1 MIRLTTTRTTARPFQ
16 VRAPAKP
23 PAQAGSAQAS
33 TTKARTLRTARISL
47 GRAFE
52 PASRSYFLLLGTTLF
67 LLLFGLVMVL
77 SSSSISSYAGSQG
90 SFGVFWRQAIFAIVG
105 LPLML
110 ILSQTPVRIWRRF
123 AWLPL
128 VVGIALQILVLATP
142 LGITVGPNRNWI
154 GIGGFNA
161 QPSELIKVG
170 LVVWLAAILSK
181 KEKYLGRW
189 GHVLIPA
196 LPVAGVGILV
206 VMLGGD
212 LGTVMIMAALVF
224 GALFFAG
231 IKFRVLA
238 LPVIIG
244 IVLTLVL
251 ALSSSS
257 RLERIQNFLGIGGGD
272 QSGLSYQNQHG
283 DWALAAGGIFGVGLG
298 NSKAKWLWLPAADN
312 DFIFAII
319 GEELGLIGAVLVLAL
334 FVVLAISFLRI
345 LRSSTD
351 LFSRVVTGS
360 VMVWLIGQAFVNI
373 AVVLQ
378 LFPVLGVPLPLI
390 SSGGSALVT
399 TLIAIGLVLSIA
411 RQKKEPDETEAGSP
425 ESRGQTTGRSR

>member
-1 MIRLTTTRTTARPFQ
+1 MAPQTVRYPAAGPRTS
-16 VRAPAKP
+16 AP
-23 PAQAGSAQAS
+23 AS
-33 TTKARTLRTARISL
+33 TTEQSRPGRSARISL
-47 GRAFE
+47 GRAFQPE
-52 PASRSYFLLLGTTLF
+52 SRSYFLLLGTTLF

-90 SFGVFWRQAIFAIVG
+90 SFGVFWRQAIFALIGV
-105 LPLML
+105 PLML
-110 ILSQTPVRIWRRF
+110 VISQLPVRVWRRW

-128 VVGIALQILVLATP
+128 VTGIVLQLLVLMTP
-142 LGITVGPNRNWI
+142 LGIEVGGNRNWI

-170 LVVWLAAILSK
+170 LVAWLGVILAK
-181 KEKYLGRW
+181 KEPHLGRW

-196 LPVAGVGILV
+196 LPVAGVGIFV

-231 IKFRVLA
+231 IKFRMLII
-238 LPVIIG
+238 PVIIG
-244 IVLTLVL
+244 LVLTLVI

-257 RLERIQNFLGIGGGD
+257 RLSRIENFLGIGSGD
-272 QSGLSYQNQHG
+272 QTGLSYQNQHA
-283 DWALAAGGIFGVGLG
+283 DWAMAAGGVFGVGLG

-319 GEELGLIGAVLVLAL
+319 GEELGLVGAVVVLAL

-345 LRSSTD
+345 VRSSTD

-378 LFPVLGVPLPLI
+378 VIPVLGVPLPLI

-399 TLIAIGLVLSIA
+399 TLVAIGLVLSIS
-411 RQKKEPDETEAGSP
+411 RQRDRHDDGLTERP
-425 ESRGQTTGRSR
+425 TR

>member
-1 MIRLTTTRTTARPFQ
+1 VSTAT
-16 VRAPAKP
+16 P
-23 PAQAGSAQAS
+23 PS
-33 TTKARTLRTARISL
+33 TTDRSRTGRSARITL
-47 GRAFE
+47 GRAFQPE
-52 PASRSYFLLLGTTLF
+52 SRSYFLLLGTTLF

-105 LPLML
+105 VPLML
-110 ILSQTPVRIWRRF
+110 VISQLPVRIWRRW

-128 VVGIALQILVLATP
+128 VTGIALQLLVLTTP
-142 LGITVGPNRNWI
+142 LGIEVGGNRNWI

-170 LVVWLAAILSK
+170 LVAWLGVILAK
-181 KEKYLGRW
+181 KEPYLGRW

-196 LPVAGVGILV
+196 LPVAGLGIFV

-212 LGTVMIMAALVF
+212 LGTVMIMTALVF

-231 IKFRVLA
+231 IRLRMLVI
-238 LPVIIG
+238 PVIVG
-244 IVLTLVL
+244 LVLTVII

-257 RLERIQNFLGIGGGD
+257 RLSRIENFLGIGSGD
-272 QSGLSYQNQHG
+272 QSGLSYQNQHA
-283 DWALAAGGIFGVGLG
+283 DWAMAAGGVFGVGLG

-319 GEELGLIGAVLVLAL
+319 GEELGLVGAIVVLAL
-334 FVVLAISFLRI
+334 FVVLAVSFLRI
-345 LRSSTD
+345 VRSSTD

-360 VMVWLIGQAFVNI
+360 AMVWIIGQAFVNI

-378 LFPVLGVPLPLI
+378 VIPVLGVPLPLI

-399 TLIAIGLVLSIA
+399 TLVGIGLVLSIA
-411 RQKKEPDETEAGSP
+411 RQRDLTAEVSDGKAT
-425 ESRGQTTGRSR
+425 R

>member
-1 MIRLTTTRTTARPFQ
+1 MP
-16 VRAPAKP
+16 
-23 PAQAGSAQAS
+23 GAS
-33 TTKARTLRTARISL
+33 TATRPPTTDRTRGGRSARISL
-47 GRAFE
+47 GRAFQPE
-52 PASRSYFLLLGTTLF
+52 SRSYFLLLGTTLF

-90 SFGVFWRQAIFAIVG
+90 SFGVFWRQAVFAIVG
-105 LPLML
+105 VPLML
-110 ILSQTPVRIWRRF
+110 VISQLPVRFWRRW

-128 VVGIALQILVLATP
+128 VTGIALQLLVLTTP
-142 LGITVGPNRNWI
+142 LGIEVGGNRNWI

-170 LVVWLAAILSK
+170 LVAWLGVILAK
-181 KEKYLGRW
+181 KEPYLGRW

-196 LPVAGVGILV
+196 LPVAGLGIFV

-212 LGTVMIMAALVF
+212 LGTVMIMTALVF

-231 IKFRVLA
+231 VRLRMLVI
-238 LPVIIG
+238 PVIIG
-244 IVLTLVL
+244 LVLTVII

-257 RLERIQNFLGIGGGD
+257 RLSRIENFLGIGSGD
-272 QSGLSYQNQHG
+272 QSGLSYQNQHA
-283 DWALAAGGIFGVGLG
+283 DWAMAAGGVFGVGLG

-319 GEELGLIGAVLVLAL
+319 GEELGLVGAIVVLAL
-334 FVVLAISFLRI
+334 FVVLAVSFLRI
-345 LRSSTD
+345 VRSSTD

-360 VMVWLIGQAFVNI
+360 AMVWIIGQAFVNI

-378 LFPVLGVPLPLI
+378 VIPVLGVPLPLI

-399 TLIAIGLVLSIA
+399 TLVGIGLVLSIA
-411 RQKKEPDETEAGSP
+411 RQRDLMADAPAEKAT
-425 ESRGQTTGRSR
+425 R

>member
-1 MIRLTTTRTTARPFQ
+1 
-16 VRAPAKP
+16 
-23 PAQAGSAQAS
+23 
-33 TTKARTLRTARISL
+33 
-47 GRAFE
+47 
-52 PASRSYFLLLGTTLF
+52 
-67 LLLFGLVMVL
+67 MVL

-105 LPLML
+105 VPLML
-110 ILSQTPVRIWRRF
+110 VISQLPVRIWRRW

-128 VVGIALQILVLATP
+128 VTGIALQLLVLTTP
-142 LGITVGPNRNWI
+142 LGIEVGGNRNWI

-170 LVVWLAAILSK
+170 LVAWLGVILAK
-181 KEKYLGRW
+181 KEPYLGRW

-196 LPVAGVGILV
+196 LPVAGLGIFV

-212 LGTVMIMAALVF
+212 LGTVMIMTALVF

-231 IKFRVLA
+231 IRLRMLVI
-238 LPVIIG
+238 PVIVG
-244 IVLTLVL
+244 LVLTVII

-257 RLERIQNFLGIGGGD
+257 RLSRIENFLGIGSGD
-272 QSGLSYQNQHG
+272 QSGLSYQNQHA
-283 DWALAAGGIFGVGLG
+283 DWAMAAGGVFGVGLG

-319 GEELGLIGAVLVLAL
+319 GEELGLVGAIVVLAL
-334 FVVLAISFLRI
+334 FVVLAVSFLRI
-345 LRSSTD
+345 VRSSTD

-360 VMVWLIGQAFVNI
+360 AMVWIIGQAFVNI

-378 LFPVLGVPLPLI
+378 VIPVLGVPLPLI

-399 TLIAIGLVLSIA
+399 TLVGIGLVLSIA
-411 RQKKEPDETEAGSP
+411 RQRDLTAEGPTAKAPATKAT
-425 ESRGQTTGRSR
+425 R

>member
-1 MIRLTTTRTTARPFQ
+1 MP
-16 VRAPAKP
+16 
-23 PAQAGSAQAS
+23 GAS
-33 TTKARTLRTARISL
+33 TATPPSTTDRTRGGRSARISL
-47 GRAFE
+47 GRAFQPE
-52 PASRSYFLLLGTTLF
+52 SRSYFLLLGTTLF

-90 SFGVFWRQAIFAIVG
+90 SFGVFWRQAVFAIVG
-105 LPLML
+105 VPLML
-110 ILSQTPVRIWRRF
+110 VISQLPVRFWRRW

-128 VVGIALQILVLATP
+128 VTGIALQLLVLTTP
-142 LGITVGPNRNWI
+142 LGIEVGGNRNWI

-170 LVVWLAAILSK
+170 LVAWLGVILAK
-181 KEKYLGRW
+181 KEPYLGRW

-196 LPVAGVGILV
+196 LPVAGLGIFV

-212 LGTVMIMAALVF
+212 LGTVMIMTALVF

-231 IKFRVLA
+231 VRLRMLVIPVLIG
-238 LPVIIG
+238 LVLTVII
-244 IVLTLVL
+244 

-257 RLERIQNFLGIGGGD
+257 RLSRIENFLGIGSGD
-272 QSGLSYQNQHG
+272 QSGLSYQNQHA
-283 DWALAAGGIFGVGLG
+283 DWAMAAGGVFGVGLG

-319 GEELGLIGAVLVLAL
+319 GEELGLVGAIVVLAL
-334 FVVLAISFLRI
+334 FVVLAVSFLRI
-345 LRSSTD
+345 VRSSTD

-360 VMVWLIGQAFVNI
+360 AMVWIIGQAFVNI

-378 LFPVLGVPLPLI
+378 VIPVLGVPLPLI

-399 TLIAIGLVLSIA
+399 TLVGIGLVLSIA
-411 RQKKEPDETEAGSP
+411 RQRDLTPEAP
-425 ESRGQTTGRSR
+425 AEKATR

>member
-1 MIRLTTTRTTARPFQ
+1 MP
-16 VRAPAKP
+16 
-23 PAQAGSAQAS
+23 GAS
-33 TTKARTLRTARISL
+33 TATPPSTTDRTRGGRSARISL
-47 GRAFE
+47 GRAFQPE
-52 PASRSYFLLLGTTLF
+52 SRSYFLLLGTTLF

-90 SFGVFWRQAIFAIVG
+90 SFGVFWRQAVFAIVG
-105 LPLML
+105 VPLML
-110 ILSQTPVRIWRRF
+110 VISQLPVRIWRRW

-128 VVGIALQILVLATP
+128 VTGIALQLLVLTTP
-142 LGITVGPNRNWI
+142 LGIEVGGNRNWI

-170 LVVWLAAILSK
+170 LVAWLGVILAK
-181 KEKYLGRW
+181 KEPYLGRW

-196 LPVAGVGILV
+196 LPVAGLGIFV

-212 LGTVMIMAALVF
+212 LGTVMIMTALVF

-231 IKFRVLA
+231 VRLRMLVIPVLIG
-238 LPVIIG
+238 LVLTVII
-244 IVLTLVL
+244 

-257 RLERIQNFLGIGGGD
+257 RLSRIENFLGIGSGD
-272 QSGLSYQNQHG
+272 QSGLSYQNQHA
-283 DWALAAGGIFGVGLG
+283 DWAMAAGGVFGVGLG

-319 GEELGLIGAVLVLAL
+319 GEELGLVGAIVVLAL
-334 FVVLAISFLRI
+334 FVVLAVSFLRI
-345 LRSSTD
+345 VRSSTD

-360 VMVWLIGQAFVNI
+360 AMVWIIGQAFVNI

-378 LFPVLGVPLPLI
+378 VIPVLGVPLPLI

-399 TLIAIGLVLSIA
+399 TLVGIGLVLSIA
-411 RQKKEPDETEAGSP
+411 RQRDLTAEAP
-425 ESRGQTTGRSR
+425 TGKATR

>member
-1 MIRLTTTRTTARPFQ
+1 MLQP
-16 VRAPAKP
+16 
-23 PAQAGSAQAS
+23 
-33 TTKARTLRTARISL
+33 
-47 GRAFE
+47 E
-52 PASRSYFLLLGTTLF
+52 SRSYFLLLGTSLF

-90 SFGVFWRQAIFAIVG
+90 SFGVFWRQAVFAIVG
-105 LPLML
+105 VPLML
-110 ILSQTPVRIWRRF
+110 IISQLPVRVWRRW

-128 VVGIALQILVLATP
+128 VVGIGLQLLVLTTP
-142 LGITVGPNRNWI
+142 LGIEVGGNRNWI

-170 LVVWLAAILSK
+170 LVAWLGVILAK
-181 KEKYLGRW
+181 KEPYLGRW
-189 GHVLIPA
+189 GHVLVPA
-196 LPVAGVGILV
+196 LPVAGVGIVV

-212 LGTVMIMAALVF
+212 LGTVMIMAALVL

-231 IKFRVLA
+231 IRFRMLVI
-238 LPVIIG
+238 PVIIG
-244 IVLTLVL
+244 AVLTVII

-257 RLERIQNFLGIGGGD
+257 RLSRIENFLGIGAGD
-272 QSGLSYQNQHG
+272 QTGLSYQNQHA
-283 DWALAAGGIFGVGLG
+283 DWAMAAGGVFGVGLG

-319 GEELGLIGAVLVLAL
+319 GEELGLIGAVVVLAL
-334 FVVLAISFLRI
+334 FVVFAVSFLRI
-345 LRSSTD
+345 VRSSTD

-378 LFPVLGVPLPLI
+378 VIPVLGVPLPLI

-399 TLIAIGLVLSIA
+399 TLVAIGLVLSIA
-411 RQKKEPDETEAGSP
+411 RQGDRQGDRLGDAPRQKAT
-425 ESRGQTTGRSR
+425 R

>member
-1 MIRLTTTRTTARPFQ
+1 MVKPRTEGSSLAAAGAAR
-16 VRAPAKP
+16 AA
-23 PAQAGSAQAS
+23 
-33 TTKARTLRTARISL
+33 RTARISL
-47 GRAFE
+47 GRALQPE
-52 PASRSYFLLLGTTLF
+52 SRSFFLLLGTTLF

-105 LPLML
+105 VPLML
-110 ILSQTPVRIWRRF
+110 IISRLPVRIWRRW

-128 VVGIALQILVLATP
+128 VTGIVLQLLVLTTP
-142 LGITVGPNRNWI
+142 LGIEVGGNRNWI

-170 LVVWLAAILSK
+170 LVAWLGVILAK
-181 KEKYLGRW
+181 KEPYLGRW

-196 LPVAGVGILV
+196 LPVAGIGIFV

-212 LGTVMIMAALVF
+212 LGTVMIMTALVF

-231 IKFRVLA
+231 IKFRLLVI
-238 LPVIIG
+238 PVIVG
-244 IVLTLVL
+244 IALTLVI
-251 ALSSSS
+251 ALTSSS
-257 RLERIQNFLGIGGGD
+257 RLSRIENFLGIGSGD
-272 QSGLSYQNQHG
+272 QTGLSYQNQHA
-283 DWALAAGGIFGVGLG
+283 DWAMAAGGVFGVGLG

-319 GEELGLIGAVLVLAL
+319 GEELGLIGAIVVLAL

-345 LRSSTD
+345 VRSSRD
-351 LFSRVVTGS
+351 LFSRVVVGS

-378 LFPVLGVPLPLI
+378 VIPVLGVPLPLI

-399 TLIAIGLVLSIA
+399 TLVAIGLVLSISRSPA
-411 RQKKEPDETEAGSP
+411 DADTSTDPKKAA
-425 ESRGQTTGRSR
+425 

>member
-1 MIRLTTTRTTARPFQ
+1 M
-16 VRAPAKP
+16 
-23 PAQAGSAQAS
+23 
-33 TTKARTLRTARISL
+33 
-47 GRAFE
+47 
-52 PASRSYFLLLGTTLF
+52 
-67 LLLFGLVMVL
+67 LLFGLVMVL
-77 SSSSISSYAGSQG
+77 SSSSISSYAGAQG
-90 SFGVFWRQAIFAIVG
+90 SFGVFWRQAIFAAIG
-105 LPLML
+105 LPVML

-128 VVGIALQILVLATP
+128 VAGIVLQILVLTTP
-142 LGITVGPNRNWI
+142 LGIEVGGNRNWI
-154 GIGGFNA
+154 GMGGFNA

-170 LVVWLAAILSK
+170 LVVWLAVILSK

-189 GHVLIPA
+189 GHVFVPA
-196 LPVAGVGILV
+196 LPVAGLGILV

-231 IKFRVLA
+231 IKFRVLV
-238 LPVIIG
+238 LPIIIG
-244 IVLTLVL
+244 LVLTVVI

-257 RLERIQNFLGIGGGD
+257 RLERIQNFLGIGAGD
-272 QSGLSYQNQHG
+272 QTGLSYQNQHG

-319 GEELGLIGAVLVLAL
+319 GEELGLIGAILVLAL

-345 LRSSTD
+345 VRSSTD

-411 RQKKEPDETEAGSP
+411 RQKKEPEAAEVEP
-425 ESRGQTTGRSR
+425 TVDRRATAGRIR

>member
-1 MIRLTTTRTTARPFQ
+1 M
-16 VRAPAKP
+16 
-23 PAQAGSAQAS
+23 
-33 TTKARTLRTARISL
+33 
-47 GRAFE
+47 GRAFQPE
-52 PASRSYFLLLGTTLF
+52 SRSYFLLLGTTLF

-90 SFGVFWRQAIFAIVG
+90 SFGVFWRQAVFAIVG
-105 LPLML
+105 VPLML
-110 ILSQTPVRIWRRF
+110 VISQLPVRFWRRW

-128 VVGIALQILVLATP
+128 VTGIALQLLVLTTP
-142 LGITVGPNRNWI
+142 LGIEVGGNRNWI

-170 LVVWLAAILSK
+170 LVAWLGVILAK
-181 KEKYLGRW
+181 KEPYLGRW

-196 LPVAGVGILV
+196 LPVAGLGIFV

-212 LGTVMIMAALVF
+212 LGTVMIMTALVF

-231 IKFRVLA
+231 VRLRMLVI
-238 LPVIIG
+238 PVIIG
-244 IVLTLVL
+244 LVLTVII

-257 RLERIQNFLGIGGGD
+257 RLSRIENFLGIGSGD
-272 QSGLSYQNQHG
+272 QSGLSYQNQHA
-283 DWALAAGGIFGVGLG
+283 DWAMAAGGVFGVGLG

-319 GEELGLIGAVLVLAL
+319 GEELGLVGAIVVLAL
-334 FVVLAISFLRI
+334 FVVLAVSFLRI
-345 LRSSTD
+345 VRSSTD

-360 VMVWLIGQAFVNI
+360 AMVWIIGQAFVNI

-378 LFPVLGVPLPLI
+378 VIPVLGVPLPLI

-399 TLIAIGLVLSIA
+399 TLVGIGLVLSIA
-411 RQKKEPDETEAGSP
+411 RQRDLMADAPAEKAT
-425 ESRGQTTGRSR
+425 R

>member
-1 MIRLTTTRTTARPFQ
+1 MTTPRP
-16 VRAPAKP
+16 
-23 PAQAGSAQAS
+23 GAS
-33 TTKARTLRTARISL
+33 TATPPSTTDRSRTGRSARITL
-47 GRAFE
+47 GRAFQPE
-52 PASRSYFLLLGTTLF
+52 SRSYFLLLGTTLF

-105 LPLML
+105 VPLML
-110 ILSQTPVRIWRRF
+110 VISQLPVRIWRRW

-128 VVGIALQILVLATP
+128 VTGIALQLLVLTTP
-142 LGITVGPNRNWI
+142 LGIEVGGNRNWI

-170 LVVWLAAILSK
+170 LVAWLGVILAK
-181 KEKYLGRW
+181 KEPYLGRW

-196 LPVAGVGILV
+196 LPVAGLGIFV

-212 LGTVMIMAALVF
+212 LGTVMIMTALVF

-231 IKFRVLA
+231 IRLRMLVI
-238 LPVIIG
+238 PVIVG
-244 IVLTLVL
+244 LVLTVII

-257 RLERIQNFLGIGGGD
+257 RLSRIENFLGIGSGD
-272 QSGLSYQNQHG
+272 QSGLSYQNQHA
-283 DWALAAGGIFGVGLG
+283 DWAMAAGGVFGVGLG

-319 GEELGLIGAVLVLAL
+319 GEELGLVGAIVVLAL
-334 FVVLAISFLRI
+334 FVVLAVSFLRI
-345 LRSSTD
+345 VRSSTD

-360 VMVWLIGQAFVNI
+360 AMVWIIGQAFVNI

-378 LFPVLGVPLPLI
+378 VIPVLGVPLPLI

-399 TLIAIGLVLSIA
+399 TLVGIGLVLSIA
-411 RQKKEPDETEAGSP
+411 RQRDLTAEVPAGKAT
-425 ESRGQTTGRSR
+425 R